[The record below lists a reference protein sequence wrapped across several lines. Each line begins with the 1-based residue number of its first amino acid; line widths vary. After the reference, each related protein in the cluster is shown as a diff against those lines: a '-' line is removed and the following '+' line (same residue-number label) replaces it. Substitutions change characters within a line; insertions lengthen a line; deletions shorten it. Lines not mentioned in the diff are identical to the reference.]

1 MFSSACGF
9 SCAAPRRRGSS
20 QVSLACRRSLFLSA
34 ARLWLSIQLWVAT
47 VQFPVFVLRTC
58 TLSLLAHVS
67 DKHVDAFL
75 LGLLPR
81 SRQCGRGSRGLAFP
95 DCLSVDTNLER
106 RHAGH
111 PVTDGKLMGRGLTL
125 SPSTEP
131 HWGQPWL
138 RSGVYAPVP
147 VRS

>member
-1 MFSSACGF
+1 MSLISMWTHFCWG
-9 SCAAPRRRGSS
+9 SCLGADGAAGGP
-20 QVSLACRRSLFLSA
+20 
-34 ARLWLSIQLWVAT
+34 
-47 VQFPVFVLRTC
+47 
-58 TLSLLAHVS
+58 
-67 DKHVDAFL
+67 
-75 LGLLPR
+75 
-81 SRQCGRGSRGLAFP
+81 RGLAFP